1 MGPPLYLRAPASV
14 QPDPGLGGLGL
25 GSSLTLGWRRPGSA
39 AVCTSRM
46 VKARDQW
53 EQWVGVLAHCSRWP
67 YT

>member
-53 EQWVGVLAHCSRWP
+53 E
-67 YT
+67 